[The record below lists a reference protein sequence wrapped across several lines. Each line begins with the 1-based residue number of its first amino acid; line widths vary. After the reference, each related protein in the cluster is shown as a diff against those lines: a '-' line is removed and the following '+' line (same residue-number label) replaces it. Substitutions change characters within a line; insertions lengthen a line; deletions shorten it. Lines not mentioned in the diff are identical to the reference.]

1 MQFPFVGMINW
12 DERYLSEV
20 FIATN
25 RIGDFLSHGYLFSV
39 SIAEAVRI
47 LEGIFKLTY
56 KIFFW
61 RIYVYD
67 INI

>member
-1 MQFPFVGMINW
+1 
-12 DERYLSEV
+12 LSEA